1 MMKLTLVIVA
11 AGMGSRYGGLK
22 QIDPISEE
30 GDMIIDFSVFDA
42 IAAGFSKVVFIIRK
56 DFKEAF
62 KRNFDKK
69 LKGKVAV
76 VYLCQELNDIPK
88 EFFYPN
94 RKKPWGT
101 GHAMLVAREVVKEN
115 FAVINAD
122 DYYGKEAYVK
132 MAKWLHAT
140 DQSSSEYCMIGYP
153 LSNTTSEHGSV
164 SRGQC
169 LMKNDRFLE
178 KIIERTHIKKSKGQL
193 YYKDSNGNSC
203 FMDERTIVSMNFW
216 GFTSSIFTFAV
227 REFQE
232 FLEKRGK
239 EPASEFFIPQLI
251 DTLIQSNEVR
261 VEVLKSN
268 STWLGVTYS
277 EDKPLV
283 VREITKLKAQGVYPK
298 QLW

>member
-1 MMKLTLVIVA
+1 MKKLTLVILA
-11 AGMGSRYGGLK
+11 AGMGSRYGSLK
-22 QIDPISEE
+22 Q
-30 GDMIIDFSVFDA
+30 MIPYLGRRYDHRFLYFRRNCS
-42 IAAGFSKVVFIIRK
+42 GFFKVVFIIRK

-178 KIIERTHIKKSKGQL
+178 KIIERTHIKKARV
-193 YYKDSNGNSC
+193 NS
-203 FMDERTIVSMNFW
+203 TIKIPT
-216 GFTSSIFTFAV
+216 GI
-227 REFQE
+227 
-232 FLEKRGK
+232 
-239 EPASEFFIPQLI
+239 PASW
-251 DTLIQSNEVR
+251 TN
-261 VEVLKSN
+261 VL
-268 STWLGVTYS
+268 LC
-277 EDKPLV
+277 L
-283 VREITKLKAQGVYPK
+283 
-298 QLW
+298 